1 MTRVSEAVC
10 AATRDSG
17 EVAVTSYIHSGGE
30 GRGLNPQTVGVGGG
44 REGARELDVGVR
56 RASVAD

>member
-1 MTRVSEAVC
+1 M
-10 AATRDSG
+10 
-17 EVAVTSYIHSGGE
+17 AVTSYVHSGGE
-30 GRGLNPQTVGVGGG
+30 GRGLNPQTAGVGGSGG